1 MRNKNEIK
9 SYKKHDIYFRLNY
22 VAGGVKYLLRGIM
35 FKLAD
40 GAIGPHESN
49 DEAAGMHSTDVASL
63 NCISVTRFM
72 HVDIL
77 SWGDQQME

>member
-1 MRNKNEIK
+1 
-9 SYKKHDIYFRLNY
+9 
-22 VAGGVKYLLRGIM
+22 M

-40 GAIGPHESN
+40 GAIGPYESN
-49 DEAAGMHSTDVASL
+49 DEAAGRHSTDVASL
-63 NCISVTRFM
+63 NCMSVTRFM